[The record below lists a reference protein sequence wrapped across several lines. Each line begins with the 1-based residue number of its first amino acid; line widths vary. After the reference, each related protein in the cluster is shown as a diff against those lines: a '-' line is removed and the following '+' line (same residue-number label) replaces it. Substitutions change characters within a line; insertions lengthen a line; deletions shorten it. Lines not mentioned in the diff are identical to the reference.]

1 MSTSVASG
9 TLPLLPL
16 RVDGCGHTPTA
27 WNPPSTCTISPVVAG
42 NQSESRATTALP
54 AGSVSVTDQPS
65 GARDS
70 HASSNCLL
78 PGIDFIAML
87 RSGPAATMLDRTP
100 SGPSSRATYR
110 LVDSSAALAAPIQP
124 YTGQA

>member
-1 MSTSVASG
+1 MSMSVARG
-9 TLPLLPL
+9 TLFLLPHAC
-16 RVDGCGHTPTA
+16 DGCGHTPTA
-27 WNPPSTCTISPVVAG
+27 WKPPSTCTISPVVAG
-42 NQSESRATTALP
+42 NHSDSSATTALP

-65 GARDS
+65 GARLS
-70 HASSNCLL
+70 HASSNCTL

-110 LVDSSAALAAPIQP
+110 LTDSSAALAAPIQP
-124 YTGQA
+124 